1 MQYSIL
7 PSKVQF
13 SLDNKSLFSD
23 DYLKMQI
30 LRQQQAYIP
39 ENEDIAGLRL
49 WGSALGYDF
58 SY

>member
-23 DYLKMQI
+23 AYLKMQI

-49 WGSALGYDF
+49 
-58 SY
+58 